1 MMNASNNSTIN
12 LCCIEYH
19 IILLIIILHFQGT
32 KLRYSSCNLV
42 ANSKSQKQAALRLPY
57 KRVVEL
63 RLVEP
68 ELSTEHLSA
77 YYIGFIACGLSCI
90 LFVLLAVIRFLCYH
104 RSTHLIYNFTMTK
117 VSAAKVRRKTE
128 MRNTICTAFR
138 ITQMGYIYLK

>member
-1 MMNASNNSTIN
+1 MLEHPFIDTDAQETPLHRTKKNRQ
-12 LCCIEYH
+12 
-19 IILLIIILHFQGT
+19 LL
-32 KLRYSSCNLV
+32 K
-42 ANSKSQKQAALRLPY
+42 LPY

-90 LFVLLAVIRFLCYH
+90 LFVLLAVIRFFCYH

-117 VSAAKVRRKTE
+117 VSAAKVRRK
-128 MRNTICTAFR
+128 
-138 ITQMGYIYLK
+138 

>member
-1 MMNASNNSTIN
+1 MPTGNYNHIMPHNIIREILRNGN
-12 LCCIEYH
+12 LFFI
-19 IILLIIILHFQGT
+19 
-32 KLRYSSCNLV
+32 K
-42 ANSKSQKQAALRLPY
+42 KQAALRLPY

-90 LFVLLAVIRFLCYH
+90 LFVLLAVIRIFNYH

-117 VSAAKVRRKTE
+117 VSATMSVQAECRELALCRG
-128 MRNTICTAFR
+128 AA
-138 ITQMGYIYLK
+138 

>member
-1 MMNASNNSTIN
+1 M
-12 LCCIEYH
+12 
-19 IILLIIILHFQGT
+19 G
-32 KLRYSSCNLV
+32 V
-42 ANSKSQKQAALRLPY
+42 APFFVPQKQAALRLPY

-104 RSTHLIYNFTMTK
+104 RSTHLIYNFTMAK
-117 VSAAKVRRKTE
+117 VSAAKVRQKIE
-128 MRNTICTAFR
+128 MRNTISTAFR
-138 ITQMGYIYLK
+138 ITYVGYFADSDAL

>member
-1 MMNASNNSTIN
+1 MQRYNFSTNFLYLRNIN
-12 LCCIEYH
+12 H
-19 IILLIIILHFQGT
+19 
-32 KLRYSSCNLV
+32 K
-42 ANSKSQKQAALRLPY
+42 KQAALRLPY

-90 LFVLLAVIRFLCYH
+90 LFVLLAVIRFFCYH
-104 RSTHLIYNFTMTK
+104 RSTHLIYNFTMAK